1 MDETDISD
9 VFTRLICKLPGQTF
23 HFVVATCIAA
33 APPSASR
40 YEISKLRKDRK
51 LYFPLLR
58 REEAVLVLSWVM
70 CEYYTHMWPSP
81 VERGKRRRDGELG
94 SNRRETNNV
103 KERLE
108 NEGTSKRT
116 TE

>member
-23 HFVVATCIAA
+23 HFVVATCIA

-70 CEYYTHMWPSP
+70 CEYYTHMLAFSC
-81 VERGKRRRDGELG
+81 EKGE
-94 SNRRETNNV
+94 E
-103 KERLE
+103 KERW
-108 NEGTSKRT
+108 RT
-116 TE
+116 WH